1 MYVDMLTHCGIILT
15 GSIRPVTRKGNPMET
30 WQVISNYKV
39 HGLAFAVDH
48 VQRCYR
54 RRLGVNSKTARRMA
68 LIHVRTSLAQ
78 AIDNGSFYHG

>member
-1 MYVDMLTHCGIILT
+1 M
-15 GSIRPVTRKGNPMET
+15 KT

-68 LIHVRTSLAQ
+68 LIHVRTVLSHS
-78 AIDNGSFYHG
+78 IDNGSFYHAE